1 MIINFLIIIQEIY
14 EFGQYK
20 KEEKITGVI
29 VMYDTGGGVF
39 YDGMWQQSG

>member
-1 MIINFLIIIQEIY
+1 MS
-14 EFGQYK
+14 FGNI

-39 YDGMWQQSG
+39 YDGMWRQSG

>member
-1 MIINFLIIIQEIY
+1 MSRKNGEIY
-14 EFGQYK
+14 EFWQYK